1 MSAFV
6 TLKSFFKRHKWSYLI
21 GVTWLLFIDLIQLL
35 VPQILRSFTDN
46 LRDGLLDPPGI
57 IKHAF
62 LIILT
67 GVLIAIGRFFW
78 RIYILGTSRELE
90 YYLRKRLFN
99 HLLTLSPNYFNTHKT
114 GDLMAHATND
124 VNAVR
129 MAIGQGTI
137 MIVDSVFMIILTL
150 FMMVRTTNLRLTALS
165 LVTLPFII
173 IFVNRFGKIIH
184 KRFRIV
190 QEAFSN
196 LTDVT
201 QESFSGIRVVKS
213 FVQENLVL
221 ENFTRINED
230 NLKKN
235 LSLFLVSGT
244 FHPFIHFISAI
255 SFLLII
261 FFGGKEVILNRISLG
276 EFIAFNSY
284 LGLLVWPMMALGWV
298 INLLQRGAASMERI
312 NAILDEKPEI
322 KDLDNAIDLDEVKGK
337 IQFKNVSFKY
347 PRSENYALKN
357 IDFTIEPG
365 KSLAI
370 IGRTGSGKTTIVN
383 LLLRLYE
390 VEEGEIF
397 VDDIPI
403 KNLTLKS
410 LRENIGYVPQDN
422 FLFSTSIEENIGFS
436 FEENLRREKIVKAAQ
451 LAEIYDNIINFPDGF
466 DTVLG
471 ERGVTI
477 SGGQKQRTSIAR
489 ALIKE
494 PSILILDDSLS
505 SVDTETEEKILNN
518 LKSIMKDRTTIII
531 SHRISTVKDCNEII
545 VIDEGEI
552 AERGSHDYL
561 LGQNGI
567 YAELNEKQLL
577 EEKIIND

>member
-21 GVTWLLFIDLIQLL
+21 GVAWLLFIDLIQLL
-35 VPQILRSFTDN
+35 VPQIIRNFTDN
-46 LRDGLLDPPGI
+46 LKDGLLDPSGI
-57 IKHAF
+57 IKYAF

-67 GVLIAIGRFFW
+67 GLLIAVGRFFW

-90 YYLRKRLFN
+90 YYLRKKLFN

-137 MIVDSVFMIILTL
+137 MIVDSAFMIVLTL
-150 FMMVRTTNLRLTALS
+150 IMMVRTTNLRLTAIS

-213 FVQENLVL
+213 FVQEDLVL
-221 ENFTRINED
+221 DNFTKINED

-235 LSLFLVSGT
+235 ISLVLVSGT
-244 FHPFIHFISAI
+244 FHPFIHLISAI

-261 FFGGKEVILNRISLG
+261 YFGGKEVILNRISLG

-322 KDLDNAIDLDEVKGK
+322 KDLEDAIELNKIKGK
-337 IQFKNVSFKY
+337 VQFKNVSFKY
-347 PRSENYALKN
+347 PSSENYAIKN

-383 LLLRLYE
+383 LLLRLYDIK
-390 VEEGEIF
+390 EGEICI
-397 VDDIPI
+397 DDIPV
-403 KNLTLKS
+403 KKLTLKS

-436 FEENLRREKIVKAAQ
+436 FEGNLDREKIVKAAKS
-451 LAEIYDNIINFPDGF
+451 AEIYDNIISFPKGF
-466 DTVLG
+466 ETVLG

-518 LKSIMKDRTTIII
+518 LKSYMDDRTTIII
-531 SHRISTVKDCNEII
+531 SHRISTVKDCDEII

-552 AERGSHDYL
+552 IERGTHDYL
-561 LGQNGI
+561 LAQNGI
-567 YAELNEKQLL
+567 YSELHEKQLL